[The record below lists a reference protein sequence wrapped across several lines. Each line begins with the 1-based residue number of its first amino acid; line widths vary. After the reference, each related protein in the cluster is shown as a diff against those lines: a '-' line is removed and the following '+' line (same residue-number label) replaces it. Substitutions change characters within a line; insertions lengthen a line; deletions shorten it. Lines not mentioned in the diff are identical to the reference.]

1 MLFAFGQKT
10 SSSCSRDYY
19 HSPVYITVKPLNGHP
34 WQEKKGGL
42 EIKLVYY
49 GNGCVRLTKFWIN
62 CSFLMLRL
70 LVFDQIEE
78 QNKVCWKQ
86 GNLITGE
93 VMRFYLLNVNS
104 FYLYK
109 FLQAGGDCFSNMVII
124 SKGLVN
130 MTNIDAKIFS
140 NTDRYDGFTKNAK
153 HCFLLWSIVF
163 LFFQIFRKKT
173 NAVIFH
179 VNLYFFLW
187 LCQFFLKMKSP
198 PAKFESFG
206 VSIPGNFL
214 VTLLKKCLC

>member
-1 MLFAFGQKT
+1 MLFAFRQKT
-10 SSSCSRDYY
+10 SSSGSRDYY

-70 LVFDQIEE
+70 LVFDQIED

-124 SKGLVN
+124 ISKGLVN
-130 MTNIDAKIFS
+130 MTNRDAKIFS

-153 HCFLLWSIVF
+153 HCFLLWSIVL
-163 LFFQIFRKKT
+163 LFF
-173 NAVIFH
+173 
-179 VNLYFFLW
+179 FF
-187 LCQFFLKMKSP
+187 F
-198 PAKFESFG
+198 
-206 VSIPGNFL
+206 NF
-214 VTLLKKCLC
+214 

>member
-1 MLFAFGQKT
+1 
-10 SSSCSRDYY
+10 
-19 HSPVYITVKPLNGHP
+19 
-34 WQEKKGGL
+34 
-42 EIKLVYY
+42 
-49 GNGCVRLTKFWIN
+49 
-62 CSFLMLRL
+62 MLRL
-70 LVFDQIEE
+70 LVFDQIED

-109 FLQAGGDCFSNMVII
+109 FLQVGGDCFSNMVIII

-153 HCFLLWSIVF
+153 HCFLLWSIF
-163 LFFQIFRKKT
+163 LLFFVFQFLGKKN

-179 VNLYFFLW
+179 VNLYFF
-187 LCQFFLKMKSP
+187 CGCANLKNNEKS
-198 PAKFESFG
+198 A
-206 VSIPGNFL
+206 
-214 VTLLKKCLC
+214 C